1 MAVPPEFEADASML
15 GARAV
20 VPEHVVRREFAD
32 QSIALNLKTGNYHG
46 LNPTAARMLEELGE
60 AETLDAAVPPL
71 VDRFQQPRDVV
82 ERDLLSLCR
91 ALAERG
97 LIELYAGTD

>member
-1 MAVPPEFEADASML
+1 VPVPPEFEADASL
-15 GARAV
+15 LAARAV
-20 VPEHVVRREFAD
+20 VPEHVVHRDFAD

-60 AETLDAAVPPL
+60 DKTLEAAVPPL
-71 VDRFQQPRDVV
+71 VDHFGQPREVI

-97 LIELYAGTD
+97 LIELHAGTD